1 MSKKIDQYKD
11 RLLNG
16 EKMTINDY
24 ESDINDFLDD
34 LDNKGFLTKSFSKPQ
49 SERLQKLVSS
59 SNAPANLF
67 NALNKV
73 FDGNVTQ
80 IRSNVAKL
88 KSVGFDIGPQQY
100 GSVMCHNYQ
109 VISERLKL
117 HLVTII
123 DFDKNGLTNAH
134 SKPLGSIIRKLKS
147 EFPQNKFVDYMDTKI
162 RNAVTHYTYFFD
174 NGNIILCNGYFDDNP
189 TVMPL
194 VDFMMESKK
203 LNILT
208 EALFIIYLD
217 KYFPGGNLSLNI

>member
-1 MSKKIDQYKD
+1 MSRIDQYKNK
-11 RLLNG
+11 LLNG
-16 EKMTINDY
+16 EKRTINDY

-34 LDNKGFLTKSFSKPQ
+34 LDNNGFLIKSFSKSQ

-59 SNAPANLF
+59 SNASAKLF
-67 NALNKV
+67 NELNKI
-73 FDGNVTQ
+73 FDGDVTQ
-80 IRSNVAKL
+80 MQFNVARL
-88 KSVGFDIGPQQY
+88 KSAGLDIGPQQY

-117 HLVTII
+117 HLVTVI
-123 DFDKNGLTNAH
+123 DFDKMGLTNAH
-134 SKPLGSIIRKLKS
+134 SRPLGSIIHKLKS

-162 RNAVTHYTYFFD
+162 RNSVTHYTYFFD
-174 NGNIILCNGYFDDNP
+174 NGNIILCNGYFDDSP
-189 TVMPL
+189 TAMPL

-217 KYFPGGNLSLNI
+217 KHFPGENLSLNI